1 MLEDQF
7 LTYVIAT
14 VISIGLGLTL
24 ALIVVGLFSGCKDG
38 DKKNGNE

>member
-7 LTYVIAT
+7 LKGVLNA

-24 ALIVVGLFSGCKDG
+24 ALIVASLFSRISGDKKDG
-38 DKKNGNE
+38 DE

>member
-7 LTYVIAT
+7 LSDVMAT

-24 ALIVVGLFSGCKDG
+24 ALVIAGLFSGKDG
-38 DKKNGNE
+38 DKKE